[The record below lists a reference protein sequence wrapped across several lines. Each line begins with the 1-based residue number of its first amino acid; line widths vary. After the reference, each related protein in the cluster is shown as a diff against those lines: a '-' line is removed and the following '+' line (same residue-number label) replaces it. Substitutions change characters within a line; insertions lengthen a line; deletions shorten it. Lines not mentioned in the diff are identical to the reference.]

1 MSLIS
6 FPLGRPLKLLL
17 LISPYQRFLNK
28 IATGGVL
35 LMCSALVA
43 LLWANLAPGNYHH
56 FWHTDLTFSLGS
68 LSITKSIQH
77 WIDEALMTLFFF
89 TVGLEIK
96 REILIGELAQLRR
109 AVLPVAAAVG
119 GMIVPAL
126 IYLFFNS
133 GSEAAAGWGIP
144 MATDIAFALAV
155 LSFVDK
161 RIPFGIK
168 IFLSTLAIV
177 DDLGAVL
184 VIALF
189 YTKTIYWQYLFVSL
203 GFLVALGI
211 INFLKINKTLPYAL
225 LGFGVWFSI
234 LGSGIHATVA
244 GVLVAFFIP
253 AIARHNTD
261 NFIEKVETYV
271 AKIEC
276 PNGMCGRTILVD
288 QTHLSAVQA
297 IEVACHNTLTPL
309 QRLEH
314 SLNSWVALLILPL
327 FALANAGVTF
337 SDLQV
342 VAALTHP
349 VTLGVVFGLLLGK
362 PIGIFLFT
370 FLASK
375 ILRAPLSKDVTWLH
389 IAGASVLAGIGF
401 TMSIFIGG
409 LSFSNPEHIELAK
422 FGIILGSLLS
432 GALGVIILSFGSSP
446 NKKMKS
452 HGDGLKD

>member
-1 MSLIS
+1 MSLVS
-6 FPLGRPLKLLL
+6 FPLVSPLKLLF
-17 LISPYQRFLNK
+17 LISPYQQFFK
-28 IATGGVL
+28 KVATGGVL
-35 LMCSALVA
+35 LMFSALVA
-43 LLWANLAPGNYHH
+43 LLWANLAPDHYIH

-68 LSITKSIQH
+68 LSITKSVQH

-109 AVLPVAAAVG
+109 AVLPVAAAAG
-119 GMIVPAL
+119 GMIFPAL
-126 IYLFFNS
+126 IYLFFNG
-133 GSEAAAGWGIP
+133 GSESSAGWGIP

-155 LSFVDK
+155 LSFVDT

-168 IFLSTLAIV
+168 IFLSALAIV

-189 YTKTIYWQYLFVSL
+189 YTKTIYWQYLFASL
-203 GFLVALGI
+203 GFLLALGI
-211 INFLKINKTLPYAL
+211 VNFLKVNKTLPYAL
-225 LGFGVWFSI
+225 LGFGVWFCI

-261 NFIEKVETYV
+261 RFIEKVQTY
-271 AKIEC
+271 ATKIEC
-276 PNGMCGRTILVD
+276 PTGTCGRSILVD
-288 QTHLSAVQA
+288 QTHLNAVQA

-327 FALANAGVTF
+327 FALANAGVALGDFHAAT
-337 SDLQV
+337 
-342 VAALTHP
+342 ALTHP
-349 VTLGVVFGLLLGK
+349 VTLGVVLGLLVGK
-362 PIGIFLFT
+362 PAGIFLFT

-375 ILRAPLSKDVTWLH
+375 ILRAPLSKGVTWLH
-389 IAGASVLAGIGF
+389 IAGASILAGIGF

-409 LSFSNPEHIELAK
+409 LSFTNMEHIELAK

-432 GALGVIILSFGSSP
+432 GGLGMTVLYFSSRP
-446 NKKMKS
+446 NAVRE
-452 HGDGLKD
+452 